1 MPLSLEALLSMS
13 PKQALLRVRN
23 ASRVPDEVCRGLAD
37 HVFSLRFKNPAEM
50 EKWGQVADAAA
61 EKTYD
66 RLSAGLAH
74 AHFGNALRVCGDNR
88 GALAAFDRAEEM
100 LPSAHPLLHE
110 FRASLLMACRDNKG
124 AVDELRKAEELRS
137 ARGDRAGLAKV
148 LTKVGMVYDFLRQP
162 GDAVRMLEEAVRILV
177 ERGAEARELLVIAL
191 QNLCDCLISD
201 GQLTRARRLL
211 DEIEEPFAATGEVNA
226 LKIMW
231 LRGRLESYCG
241 SDREA
246 RELFEVARVG
256 FHEKNMRREVA
267 LTSLHLAALHHQFC
281 RYATCVREA
290 LKVEPELESLGLDQ
304 DAEVTDLLGQI
315 APRSVRLEPAIW
327 ALTSLIAASRQKPT
341 TGG

>member
-1 MPLSLEALLSMS
+1 MPLSLEALLSME
-13 PKQALLRVRN
+13 PEQALFRVRN
-23 ASRVPDEVCRGLAD
+23 ASRVPDDVCRGLAD

-50 EKWGQVADAAA
+50 EKWGRVADAAA

-74 AHFGNALRVCGDNR
+74 AHFGNALRVCGDKR

-110 FRASLLMACRDNKG
+110 FRASLLMACRDNQG
-124 AVDELRKAEELRS
+124 AVEELRKAEELRN

-148 LTKVGMVYDFLRQP
+148 LIQVGMVYDFLRQP
-162 GDAVRMLEEAVRILV
+162 GDAVRMLEEAVRILI
-177 ERGAEARELLVIAL
+177 ELGPEERELLLVAL
-191 QNLCDCLISD
+191 LNLADCLISD
-201 GQLTRARRLL
+201 GQFSMARRLL
-211 DEIEEPFAATGEVNA
+211 DEIEQPLAASGKNA
-226 LKIMW
+226 EYRLLW

-241 SDREA
+241 ADEEA
-246 RELFEVARVG
+246 RELYEAARAG
-256 FHEKNMRREVA
+256 YRELNMPREVA

-281 RYATCVREA
+281 RYATCVHEA
-290 LKVEPELESLGLDQ
+290 LKVEPELEALGLDQ

-315 APRSVRLEPAIW
+315 ATRSVRLEPAIW
-327 ALTSLIAASRQKPT
+327 ALTSLIAASRQKPA